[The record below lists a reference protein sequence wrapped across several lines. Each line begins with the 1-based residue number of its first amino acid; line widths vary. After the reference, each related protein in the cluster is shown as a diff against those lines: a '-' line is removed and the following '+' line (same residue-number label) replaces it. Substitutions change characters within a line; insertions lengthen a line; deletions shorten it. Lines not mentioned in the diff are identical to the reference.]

1 MRALLPALSLNIA
14 LNSVAKSPYESS
26 TVCRCEPGAKTFRIA
41 TVQHD
46 TGRPRNGLGLRGRR
60 GVGNGVHF
68 ERALTLST
76 EGRKDELLLLLLLLS
91 KTLSL
96 PGEEMQ
102 QKYKCRVETAVG
114 ATEKGR
120 VS

>member
-1 MRALLPALSLNIA
+1 MAWA
-14 LNSVAKSPYESS
+14 SV
-26 TVCRCEPGAKTFRIA
+26 
-41 TVQHD
+41 
-46 TGRPRNGLGLRGRR
+46 
-60 GVGNGVHF
+60 GVAVSANGVHF

-76 EGRKDELLLLLLLLS
+76 EGRKDELLLLLLLLLS

-102 QKYKCRVETAVG
+102 RKYKCRVETAVG